1 MKAIWTIARREL
13 KTLFDQPTGFIL
25 LVVFV
30 AINDFLF
37 FRQAYLF
44 RVASLR
50 PMLELL
56 PWIFFFFVPAATMRS
71 LAEDSRAGTLE
82 VVLAQ
87 PLTELELLVGKFLGA
102 VLFVWL
108 ALALTL
114 PVSMGLSLGADL
126 HLGVILAQYVGA
138 ALLAAG
144 FTGVGIWASAL
155 AQNQISAFIVGVAVM
170 FVLVLVGLDPL
181 LVGLPPT
188 LGVVAARLGVLSH
201 FRDIARG
208 VIDLRDVIYF
218 TTLAAIFLSLAYVA
232 LMGRKLSHK
241 GDALKRLRLGVAM
254 MVAAF
259 VVLNL
264 FGSNIGGRLDLTPGN
279 AYTLSPATRV
289 LARTLDD
296 IVTIKLFVSEDLP
309 PEIALLRRDLDDLL
323 RDYRRAG
330 NGRIRVIV
338 QDPGDDPEAASEA
351 RSLGIPP
358 IQFNVV
364 GESQFSVREGF
375 LGLAVQYAD
384 QSEVLPFVQR
394 TDDLEYR
401 LSSFI
406 RGMTDTTKATVGYY
420 VATSNMQVPG
430 RTFQRFREQL
440 SETHQVRSVDF
451 STDSTQPSAEIDVV
465 VLIGSPDSLTA
476 DQIARF
482 QMFFERGGGALIMSG
497 GMELNPQNQAALP
510 TAVAWNSILEPFGVA
525 IRQDMVYDLLSNDQV
540 ALPTQFGRM
549 ILSYPFWVRALST
562 RALVVNGEVEAAF
575 MPWTSSIDTSSAVPG
590 TLTPMF
596 VSSDGSGVEEN
607 MVMITPNRSMG
618 SFARDSLRQRALAV
632 LVNPMAGAGE
642 PTTQGRLVAVGN
654 TEFVMDG
661 YIDRNPGNATF
672 ALNSVDWLAQDET
685 LIAIRAKNRAPPPLV
700 FSSEFMADLVKHA
713 NVVGVPVLIVL
724 AAVIWLFRRRQRT
737 RQTYRPP
744 AIQEA
749 A

>member
-188 LGVVAARLGVLSH
+188 LGAVAARLGVLSH

>member
-1 MKAIWTIARREL
+1 VKAIWTIARREL

-188 LGVVAARLGVLSH
+188 LGAVAARLGVLSH

-482 QMFFERGGGALIMSG
+482 QMFFERGGGALVMSG

>member
-1 MKAIWTIARREL
+1 
-13 KTLFDQPTGFIL
+13 
-25 LVVFV
+25 
-30 AINDFLF
+30 
-37 FRQAYLF
+37 
-44 RVASLR
+44 
-50 PMLELL
+50 
-56 PWIFFFFVPAATMRS
+56 
-71 LAEDSRAGTLE
+71 
-82 VVLAQ
+82 
-87 PLTELELLVGKFLGA
+87 
-102 VLFVWL
+102 
-108 ALALTL
+108 
-114 PVSMGLSLGADL
+114 MGLSLGADL
-126 HLGVILAQYVGA
+126 HLGVIIAQYVGA

-188 LGVVAARLGVLSH
+188 LGAVAARLGVLSH

-482 QMFFERGGGALIMSG
+482 QMFFERGGGALVMSG

-540 ALPTQFGRM
+540 AFPTQFGRM

>member
-1 MKAIWTIARREL
+1 VKAIWTIARREL

-188 LGVVAARLGVLSH
+188 LGAVAARLGVLSH

-430 RTFQRFREQL
+430 RTFQQFREQL

>member
-1 MKAIWTIARREL
+1 VKAIWTIARREL

-188 LGVVAARLGVLSH
+188 LGAVAARLGVLSH

>member
-188 LGVVAARLGVLSH
+188 LGAVAARLGVLSH

-482 QMFFERGGGALIMSG
+482 QMFFERGGGALVMSG

>member
-188 LGVVAARLGVLSH
+188 LGAVAARLGVLSH

-430 RTFQRFREQL
+430 RTFQQFREQL

>member
-1 MKAIWTIARREL
+1 VKAIWTIARREL